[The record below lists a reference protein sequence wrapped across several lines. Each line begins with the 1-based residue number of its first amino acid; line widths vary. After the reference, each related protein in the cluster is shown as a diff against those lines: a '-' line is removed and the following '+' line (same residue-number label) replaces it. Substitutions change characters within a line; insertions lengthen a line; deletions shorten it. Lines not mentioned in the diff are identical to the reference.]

1 MKEETL
7 IGISTI
13 PCHPYGTI
21 YVLTL
26 KKSDN
31 IYCDFYKVSGKKVF
45 FIEHIDL
52 DSFCYRIGYQM
63 INNKLIIYSYNI
75 IEGKIRQAIN
85 HLYKYY
91 DVRTNMS
98 INISID
104 EALEQLGFGLTE
116 IDKKIYK
123 TKSIQDR
130 KLEEYIQYLESIS
143 SNTNII
149 PLVNSGENKKLHKQN
164 KVYIQKMM
172 HPISRYR
179 FTNYLKELITGSDKN
194 IKINSKIINFND
206 YYKGKKY

>member
-52 DSFCYRIGYQM
+52 DSFCYRIGYQL

-116 IDKKIYK
+116 IDKKIYRDID
-123 TKSIQDR
+123 TVSLYLNPERQ
-130 KLEEYIQYLESIS
+130 EEFYDYIIELKPNRVIFNPGTENPDFYKRLIRNNIGYEEACTLVLLR
-143 SNTNII
+143 TN
-149 PLVNSGENKKLHKQN
+149 Q
-164 KVYIQKMM
+164 
-172 HPISRYR
+172 
-179 FTNYLKELITGSDKN
+179 F
-194 IKINSKIINFND
+194 
-206 YYKGKKY
+206 